1 LLRALGLIKI
11 FYTFEEVMYSANLLD
26 IQNAII
32 AIREWMDTDIAVVEA
47 FISLVIG
54 LITQILFIYKWFL
67 KVKLNKKHKYRL
79 RDFGIIALYLLVGV
93 VVPLLCIFHSWPSN
107 TFLIIM
113 LKILSWYMLFSFCGL
128 LYIVWSFSR
137 ILKDTVVIDENSKV

>member
-1 LLRALGLIKI
+1 
-11 FYTFEEVMYSANLLD
+11 MYSANLLD

-47 FISLVIG
+47 FISQIIG
-54 LITQILFIYKWFL
+54 LIAQILYIYRRL
-67 KVKLNKKHKYRL
+67 RKVKLNKKQKYRL

-93 VVPLLCIFHSWPSN
+93 IVPLLCIFHSWPSN

-113 LKILSWYMLFSFCGL
+113 LKIMSWYMLFSFCGV

-137 ILKDTVVIDENSKV
+137 ILKDTVVIDENSKA